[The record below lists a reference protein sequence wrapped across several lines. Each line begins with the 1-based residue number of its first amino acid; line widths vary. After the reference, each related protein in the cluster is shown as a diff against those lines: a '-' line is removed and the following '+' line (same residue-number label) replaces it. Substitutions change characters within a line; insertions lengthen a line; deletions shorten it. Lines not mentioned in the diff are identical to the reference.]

1 MVSVVLEVEVCEVGG
16 ARAVDVQ
23 LREWAADLLVGQELG
38 LGSSPVDVTGQL
50 LRRNTSDL
58 NQKGSPITIKRG
70 VCRNEKL
77 PSHLKIVLTPISNFV
92 WLSISECKCPENQG
106 FVGTY

>member
-1 MVSVVLEVEVCEVGG
+1 MVGVVLEVEVCEVGG

-38 LGSSPVDVTGQL
+38 LGSSPIDVTGQL

-70 VCRNEKL
+70 ISRNEKL
-77 PSHLKIVLTPISNFV
+77 PPHLWRIKRLYSPPLAILFGSQFWNVNAQKV
-92 WLSISECKCPENQG
+92 RK
-106 FVGTY
+106 

>member
-1 MVSVVLEVEVCEVGG
+1 MVGVVLEVEVCEVGG

-58 NQKGSPITIKRG
+58 NQKGSPIKIKRG

-77 PSHLKIVLTPISNFV
+77 PPHSGRIKRLYSPPLAILFGSQFWNVNAQKVR
-92 WLSISECKCPENQG
+92 K
-106 FVGTY
+106 